1 MMNDDT
7 PKKFDRTV
15 AIFIQLQSKR
25 VVKAQELANRFNVS
39 LRTIYRDIRT
49 LEASGVPIFGEAG
62 TGYSLMEGYRLPPIM
77 FTQEEATSFVAAEK
91 LMQHYVDK
99 GVLDH
104 FSSAIYKIKSVLKS
118 VEKDWVS
125 DLEPQILI
133 HSRNRNL
140 HNEVPNALSSLFV
153 SVSKKRMINMLY
165 QTMEGSRPEMRIV
178 EPLGVFHENKFWY
191 IIAYCHLRNDYRQ
204 FRTDRIKSLEIL
216 DRPFTLSHPSI
227 GEFLAKREAGDRT
240 KVVLRMNQRLA
251 RYLVWQRD
259 NYGFVSEEKVEPDEV
274 RLTFMS
280 KHVNDD
286 FARWYM
292 MFADLA
298 DIEEP
303 VSLRERILE
312 LAKSAMDRLPSSMR
326 DQTERA

>member
-25 VVKAQELANRFNVS
+25 VVRAQELAERFNVS

-49 LEASGVPIFGEAG
+49 LEASGVPIYGEAG
-62 TGYSLMEGYRLPPIM
+62 TGYSLMEGYRLPPVM

-104 FSSAIYKIKSVLKS
+104 FSSAIYKIKAVLKS

-125 DLEPQILI
+125 ELEPQILI
-133 HSRNRNL
+133 PSSNRNL
-140 HNEVPNALSSLFV
+140 NNAVPNALSSLFI
-153 SVSKKRMINMLY
+153 SISKRRIINLLY
-165 QTMEGSRPEMRIV
+165 QTIEGNRPEMRAI
-178 EPLGVFHENKFWY
+178 EPVGVFHENRFWY
-191 IIAYCHLRNDYRQ
+191 IIAYCHLRKDYRQ
-204 FRTDRIKSLEIL
+204 FRTDRIKGLDIL
-216 DRPFTLSHPSI
+216 DSPFTLSHPPI
-227 GEFLAKREAGDRT
+227 AEFLEKRENVDRT
-240 KVVLRMNQRLA
+240 KVVLRMNQRIA

-259 NYGFVSEEKVEPDEV
+259 NYGFVSEEKIEPDEI
-274 RLTFMS
+274 RLTFMC
-280 KHVNDD
+280 KHVNDE
-286 FARWYM
+286 FARWFM

-298 DIEEP
+298 EIEEP
-303 VSLRERILE
+303 DFLRERILE
-312 LAKSAMDRLPSSMR
+312 LAQKSM
-326 DQTERA
+326 EKHK